1 MGLCITTAPCKQ
13 TQTYLRVEVGLPVIC
28 SAIGLKHYISLV
40 LLFHFYSSQCIVSS
54 TQNKQ
59 IKELY
64 KVLQKARFTDK
75 KYVY

>member
-1 MGLCITTAPCKQ
+1 MCITTAPCKQ

-54 TQNKQ
+54 TQNNVHFEMENYAP
-59 IKELY
+59 ELRLY
-64 KVLQKARFTDK
+64 PCS
-75 KYVY
+75 